1 MAKFVT
7 LATGAALIG
16 TGLFLEF
23 VTLGASTPLTAFL
36 ISAGIGM
43 AISGIGTL
51 LTKGALATGSTA
63 TRSSVAPWNVVYGRA
78 RVGGVLI
85 YFGEFVY
92 NPTPWY
98 DILLD
103 IVVPVIALIAQG
115 LEAENYWLDMVF
127 VVACHTCDAVE
138 AVLFDGQRIPLSTA
152 GGTSTASSGTVTP
165 RSSRTSTSPPSRGQT
180 TSSPWFC
187 PPTSLRCRSGIT
199 SSSRTSRATTR

>member
-78 RVGGVLI
+78 RIGGILI

-103 IVVPVIALIAQG
+103 ITVPVIALLADLLG
-115 LEAENYWLDMVF
+115 SDNYWLDMVF
-127 VVACHTCDAVE
+127 VVACHPCESIDGL
-138 AVLFDGQRIPLSTA
+138 LFDGQRIQMSVTGGGSFNVNGAA
-152 GGTSTASSGTVTP
+152 GIPAH
-165 RSSRTSTSPPSRGQT
+165 
-180 TSSPWFC
+180 
-187 PPTSLRCRSGIT
+187 
-199 SSSRTSRATTR
+199 